1 MSYLG
6 GACSPCPDGG
16 YSDPVTYRES
26 RFSYR
31 SIPDTV
37 RRGALSGYF
46 QSERYFKDF
55 AEEIRS
61 LFQPLIAPVRE
72 STAGVHLRMG
82 DYLQKTDVYH
92 TPDAAFL
99 NEAFKN
105 LSDNIR
111 TLVVFS
117 DSPDLARKLVEDV
130 PEARRFEIVMDE
142 HETLDALRELTAM
155 QELVLSCSSFSWWG
169 AWLGSQQRVFIQK
182 KWFTG
187 NIEDEQDIFCPTWIK
202 L

>member
-1 MSYLG
+1 M
-6 GACSPCPDGG
+6 
-16 YSDPVTYRES
+16 
-26 RFSYR
+26 
-31 SIPDTV
+31 
-37 RRGALSGYF
+37 SGYF

-155 QELVLSCSSFSWWG
+155 QELVLSCSSFSWVG
-169 AWLGSQQRVFIQK
+169 GVAGLPATGFQFK
-182 KWFTG
+182 KSGLPEILKMNRIFSAQPG
-187 NIEDEQDIFCPTWIK
+187 LNFNIEI